1 MASDQTLTEA
11 TLLSRVTLDYS
22 PDEDRMKLTGL
33 TQDGALVVTWL
44 SLRLLGRV
52 VPHLLTRYGTM
63 ASSLAASSLA
73 SKLPSSQLSRQSG
86 AADEAESPVLPA
98 SDTPAFLVAAADIN
112 QGADAIVLT
121 LRDTASAVRFA
132 IPVEKM
138 AYWLSGLKSLYQSA
152 EWPMNVWQGADQI
165 LISIDEV
172 GSVTLH

>member
-1 MASDQTLTEA
+1 MASDQTVTQA

-63 ASSLAASSLA
+63 ASSLA
-73 SKLPSSQLSRQSG
+73 SKLQSSQLSRQSG

-98 SDTPAFLVAAADIN
+98 SDTPAFLVVAADIN

>member
-1 MASDQTLTEA
+1 MASDQTVTEA

-63 ASSLAASSLA
+63 ASSLA

>member
-1 MASDQTLTEA
+1 MASDQTVTQA

-22 PDEDRMKLTGL
+22 PEEDHMKLTGL

-52 VPHLLTRYGTM
+52 VPHLLTRYGAM
-63 ASSLAASSLA
+63 ASSLA
-73 SKLPSSQLSRQSG
+73 SKLQSSQLSRQSG
-86 AADEAESPVLPA
+86 AVDEAESPVLPA

-112 QGADAIVLT
+112 QGSDAIVLT

-165 LISIDEV
+165 LISTDAV

>member
-1 MASDQTLTEA
+1 MASDQTVTQA

-63 ASSLAASSLA
+63 ASSLA
-73 SKLPSSQLSRQSG
+73 SKLQSSQLSRQSG

>member
-1 MASDQTLTEA
+1 MASDQTVTEA

-52 VPHLLTRYGTM
+52 VPHLLKRYGTM
-63 ASSLAASSLA
+63 ASSLA